1 MSGQPEQGIIFL
13 RIPFQLNGVIF
24 PRSVFGSQ
32 SINGKLAR
40 RTPLQTQGIDFERG
54 GRFQLQ
60 IELVHAVEPE
70 FAFDEGSSTVECA
83 FRRKFDII
91 AVIFPGLR
99 FAPDNRRAVQQEAR
113 RADQQLLS
121 AGNDLR
127 RQRPVFKFIDAIQHL
142 PFPSGTRYRN
152 PGRGNLVIHR
162 DMRFERGHIRNPED
176 LFGGK
181 RPGFYNDFVV
191 GVVRQI
197 CRNRKG
203 SRIFR
208 SVRKNGFRNMDFAV
222 FFRFQFENDI
232 RFFQAGCAEIQP
244 AFNPVFRRNRSRNQ
258 INRRIDQRSPTVNG
272 NVFSS

>member
-1 MSGQPEQGIIFL
+1 MSRHTVKPGLETLSVHLSHMIPESRLVDRYQTGPIADIVRGGTPDLRMSADKHIVAVLEPGHPLRPFPQRMIRTLRRCSLKHHRIFRVFGQDGGMRKKVNTDFNNIRLAFCGNVVPVRIDDPVRIGFAPPGKTTFMSGQPEQGIIFL

-99 FAPDNRRAVQQEAR
+99 FAPDNRRAVQQQLVQCLYGYGFLACR
-113 RADQQLLS
+113 RARALL
-121 AGNDLR
+121 
-127 RQRPVFKFIDAIQHL
+127 V
-142 PFPSGTRYRN
+142 
-152 PGRGNLVIHR
+152 
-162 DMRFERGHIRNPED
+162 
-176 LFGGK
+176 
-181 RPGFYNDFVV
+181 
-191 GVVRQI
+191 
-197 CRNRKG
+197 
-203 SRIFR
+203 
-208 SVRKNGFRNMDFAV
+208 
-222 FFRFQFENDI
+222 
-232 RFFQAGCAEIQP
+232 
-244 AFNPVFRRNRSRNQ
+244 
-258 INRRIDQRSPTVNG
+258 
-272 NVFSS
+272 